1 MWSYAAEDTEADL
14 ARRYLSHARTAAA
27 HSWAFVLAAS
37 SPEEYTHRETLM
49 GDSFDKAVTAAVGDD
64 VGYFL
69 DTRVA
74 MITELAE
81 DFAVVQ
87 AQRAHEASLQAAAAT
102 KRAEAERRALQIN
115 AAFAELTKT
124 ASEVDEGVDDK
135 NVTTTV
141 PLQGGEDNSPT
152 FMATRTAGA
161 FDGPEDY
168 GNDPYAD
175 KGDPFYVSYTCPKCG
190 TTGSSRISDNSA
202 GRPICHGCGNDIPA
216 DAITTGQRYLSS
228 KSNVCPKCGTSVK
241 ATQDVDGKTL
251 RAKCASCGWSGTK
264 TKTARSGQ
272 SHPEDELI
280 NWGHTPE
287 NDDPELIDWSEEKN
301 KRPIK
306 AAKTAGERRGAP
318 LEWTQGTTRVESY
331 PGLTEDVLIWEAHSG
346 DYDLMIFMHPVTGYT
361 WSVYPASKD
370 TEIASG
376 PAMSLDTAKLAAEA
390 AVPTETVGQM
400 PLFAKRHEA
409 IALDGW
415 NVSTVGWDHEG
426 EVKLNVFKFDPSVPE
441 GPNQPRI
448 SHELDGTTYPTRG
461 EAMAAAYAAGV
472 ARPSSLGKKAAWS
485 EDDDEFDDDIPEECP
500 QCGGPGREL
509 GTLGHLAHYRCE
521 NCGWDW
527 SKDWSDGDGQRY
539 PQADDLS
546 FESAKTAKRYQVW
559 DNAAPKYSP
568 GTPGTLVAEF
578 DDLNLARRKLVE
590 YGDWVGWDG
599 VEMIDTQEGTPH
611 QISGDTGPDI
621 VVSSAKTASTAD
633 VCKNCRYPIT
643 LDGETWYHTRTGL
656 VECQDKKPE
665 PGPDEATPADK

>member
-241 ATQDVDGKTL
+241 ATQDVDGYLSRLAVISQNVSTASLSNTNAITTL
-251 RAKCASCGWSGTK
+251 AVPAQPYVSRVYVRVLGQAGFSASTNQVVGLNVTVAGGTLYS
-264 TKTARSGQ
+264 AIG
-272 SHPEDELI
+272 
-280 NWGHTPE
+280 N
-287 NDDPELIDWSEEKN
+287 
-301 KRPIK
+301 
-306 AAKTAGERRGAP
+306 
-318 LEWTQGTTRVESY
+318 QGIRC
-331 PGLTEDVLIWEAHSG
+331 
-346 DYDLMIFMHPVTGYT
+346 
-361 WSVYPASKD
+361 
-370 TEIASG
+370 
-376 PAMSLDTAKLAAEA
+376 AEA
-390 AVPTETVGQM
+390 A
-400 PLFAKRHEA
+400 R
-409 IALDGW
+409 W
-415 NVSTVGWDHEG
+415 
-426 EVKLNVFKFDPSVPE
+426 
-441 GPNQPRI
+441 
-448 SHELDGTTYPTRG
+448 YPFTWFG
-461 EAMAAAYAAGV
+461 Y
-472 ARPSSLGKKAAWS
+472 
-485 EDDDEFDDDIPEECP
+485 I
-500 QCGGPGREL
+500 
-509 GTLGHLAHYRCE
+509 
-521 NCGWDW
+521 
-527 SKDWSDGDGQRY
+527 
-539 PQADDLS
+539 DL
-546 FESAKTAKRYQVW
+546 
-559 DNAAPKYSP
+559 P
-568 GTPGTLVAEF
+568 
-578 DDLNLARRKLVE
+578 
-590 YGDWVGWDG
+590 
-599 VEMIDTQEGTPH
+599 
-611 QISGDTGPDI
+611 
-621 VVSSAKTASTAD
+621 ASTATT
-633 VCKNCRYPIT
+633 IT
-643 LDGETWYHTRTGL
+643 VTASISGGSNAYYRFEL
-656 VECQDKKPE
+656 Q
-665 PGPDEATPADK
+665 ADIRLSGQFA